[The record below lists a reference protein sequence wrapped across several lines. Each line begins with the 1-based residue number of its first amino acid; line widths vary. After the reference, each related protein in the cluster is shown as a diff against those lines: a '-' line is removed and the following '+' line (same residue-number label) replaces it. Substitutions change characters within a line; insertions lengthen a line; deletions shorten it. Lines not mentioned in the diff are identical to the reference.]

1 MSKRPDDDC
10 DAALRRWSTWSRSG
24 DSTVAL
30 SGWYVRWLSLSFP
43 VVIQY
48 RLPYLRHQRYQVRL
62 HEIKL
67 LITAV
72 NNSVCCRVVK
82 SECVAGEQNVHYLAP
97 KYCLM
102 AEDVPSTKKVSCSTQ
117 IPFVLQVNKNW
128 YFVVFAFINV
138 IVFAAANY
146 HGMRRDGHHP
156 LSDSFH
162 LLET

>member
-1 MSKRPDDDC
+1 
-10 DAALRRWSTWSRSG
+10 
-24 DSTVAL
+24 
-30 SGWYVRWLSLSFP
+30 
-43 VVIQY
+43 
-48 RLPYLRHQRYQVRL
+48 
-62 HEIKL
+62 
-67 LITAV
+67 
-72 NNSVCCRVVK
+72 
-82 SECVAGEQNVHYLAP
+82 
-97 KYCLM
+97 M